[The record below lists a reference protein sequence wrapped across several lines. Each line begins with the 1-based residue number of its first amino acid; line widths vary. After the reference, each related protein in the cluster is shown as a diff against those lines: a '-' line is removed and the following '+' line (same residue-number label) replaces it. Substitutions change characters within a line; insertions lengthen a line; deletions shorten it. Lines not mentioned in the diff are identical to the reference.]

1 MTISSVNQIE
11 DYTEEEIKSIE
22 LAFASTKV
30 DSSTASIIVNNLLTN
45 INEYKNLFI
54 SINYEVITRKPPT
67 FSRGSMSIL
76 LELFLN
82 LDFAKGVLPTSQI
95 LNNPLFYAPLSF
107 CNIFRTTAIRFLLGL
122 FR

>member
-45 INEYKNLFI
+45 INEYKNL
-54 SINYEVITRKPPT
+54 
-67 FSRGSMSIL
+67 L
-76 LELFLN
+76 
-82 LDFAKGVLPTSQI
+82 SQ
-95 LNNPLFYAPLSF
+95 
-107 CNIFRTTAIRFLLGL
+107 
-122 FR
+122 